1 MRELAHIPGQSA
13 YSLGGCRLLHGLPA
27 DAVMALEHSCRWAA
41 YETGELV
48 LDSASKLRDVYFIAD
63 GAVRV
68 FHRLDGR
75 REITFA
81 EFHAGDAFGELSAL
95 DGGGRT
101 ADAVASSSAVIA
113 ACPQDAFLQALA
125 AHPALAL
132 AVMRKLVGIIRQSD
146 KRIADLAAMSGAQR
160 VYAELLRL
168 GAPDPANPRGCI
180 VDPAPLH
187 RDMASWAGVET
198 DVVARAIAHL
208 MKTGLLTRRG
218 AALIVA
224 DRGRVDALAR
234 TYSDG
239 AGGDG
244 ADNV

>member
-1 MRELAHIPGQSA
+1 MRELVHLPGES
-13 YSLGGCRLLHGLPA
+13 SFGLGGCRLLDGLPA
-27 DAVMALEHSCRWAA
+27 DAVTALEQSCRWAA
-41 YETGELV
+41 YEAGELV
-48 LDSASKLRDVYFIAD
+48 LDSASRLQDVYFIAD

-68 FHRLDGR
+68 FHRMDGR

-81 EFHAGDAFGELSAL
+81 EFHGGDAFGELSAI

-101 ADAVASSSAVIA
+101 ADAVASTAAVIA
-113 ACPQDAFLQALA
+113 ACPQDAFLASLA

-168 GAPDPANPRGCI
+168 GAPDPANPRSCI

-187 RDMASWAGVET
+187 REMASWAGVET

-208 MKTGLLTRRG
+208 MKIGLLIRRG
-218 AALIVA
+218 TALIIA
-224 DRGRVDALAR
+224 DRARVDTLAR
-234 TYSDG
+234 TY
-239 AGGDG
+239 GGDD
-244 ADNV
+244 A